1 MHVKYF
7 PFAGAYAAAVSRG
20 GKLVVGEE
28 KRSFENSNSSVAS
41 FRLPCAIADSIEAQ
55 LLFEEEA
62 IEESERAPDR
72 LERRPTSS
80 TR

>member
-1 MHVKYF
+1 
-7 PFAGAYAAAVSRG
+7 
-20 GKLVVGEE
+20 
-28 KRSFENSNSSVAS
+28 
-41 FRLPCAIADSIEAQ
+41 LPCAIADSIEAQ